1 MEYLVIAGTIISLIG
16 LVGLIVCIV
25 KATKAKR
32 EGGTQEEMQAKLE
45 PLIPL
50 NLGSLF
56 LSIIGLICV
65 VIGVMLS

>member
-1 MEYLVIAGTIISLIG
+1 MEILIAAGAIISVVG
-16 LVGLIVCIV
+16 LVGLLICIF
-25 KATKAKR
+25 KAAKIKK
-32 EGGTQEEMQAKLE
+32 EGGTEEEMQTKLG

-65 VIGVMLS
+65 ILGVIL

>member
-1 MEYLVIAGTIISLIG
+1 MDILVAAGAIISVVGLIG
-16 LVGLIVCIV
+16 LLICIF
-25 KATKAKR
+25 KAALAKR
-32 EGGTQEEMQAKLE
+32 QGGTQEEMQAKLE

-65 VIGVMLS
+65 ILGIIL

>member
-1 MEYLVIAGTIISLIG
+1 LELLVIIGAIISIIGLIG
-16 LVGLIVCIV
+16 ILVCIL
-25 KATKAKR
+25 KASKAKR

-65 VIGVMLS
+65 VLGVIL

>member
-1 MEYLVIAGTIISLIG
+1 MEILVIAGAIISIIGLIG
-16 LVGLIVCIV
+16 LLICII
-25 KATKAKR
+25 KASQAKK
-32 EGGTQEEMQAKLE
+32 EGGTREEMEAKLE

-65 VIGVMLS
+65 VLGVIL

>member
-1 MEYLVIAGTIISLIG
+1 MEILIAAGAIISV
-16 LVGLIVCIV
+16 VGLAGLLVCIFKAAKV
-25 KATKAKR
+25 KKD
-32 EGGTQEEMQAKLE
+32 GGTEEEMQAKLE

-65 VIGVMLS
+65 ILGVIL

>member
-1 MEYLVIAGTIISLIG
+1 VELLVIIGAIISIIGLIG
-16 LVGLIVCIV
+16 ILVCIL
-25 KATKAKR
+25 KASKAKR

-65 VIGVMLS
+65 VLGVIL

>member
-1 MEYLVIAGTIISLIG
+1 MELLVIIGAIISIIGLIG
-16 LVGLIVCIV
+16 ILVCIL
-25 KATKAKR
+25 KASKAKR

-65 VIGVMLS
+65 VLGVIL